1 MTEDRKRNFCRL
13 ETVVKMSF
21 QSPKAQKLKA
31 PKVQNSMPPHTKIR
45 RAATR
50 QTNERLSAAFPCGF
64 RQAEY
69 RHIRGKNARESYAI
83 SARILLRILPP
94 QIGQHI
100 HSVLITVVT
109 CLSSSEKPYQLA
121 LQGH

>member
-1 MTEDRKRNFCRL
+1 MSIVKRLCFPRL
-13 ETVVKMSF
+13 PSQDIGICLWINEKSETDVTSLYAFLPFSAVSVQTVAVFLPPVDPDSQAYVPFSTVPVV
-21 QSPKAQKLKA
+21 
-31 PKVQNSMPPHTKIR
+31 
-45 RAATR
+45 
-50 QTNERLSAAFPCGF
+50 
-64 RQAEY
+64 
-69 RHIRGKNARESYAI
+69 I
-83 SARILLRILPP
+83 SKPVVILYLLRILPP